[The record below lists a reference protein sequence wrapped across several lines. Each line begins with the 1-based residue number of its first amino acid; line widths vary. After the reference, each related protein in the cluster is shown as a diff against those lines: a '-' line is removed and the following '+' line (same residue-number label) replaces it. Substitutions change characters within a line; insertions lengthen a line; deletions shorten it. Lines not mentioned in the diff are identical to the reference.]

1 VLDFTMRAI
10 QSDLDGLAARQ
21 RIIAQ
26 NVANADTPG
35 YLAGNV
41 NFESSLQDAISNG
54 DPQDAQITTSTSL
67 DPTNQNGNNVNVDD
81 QNVKLIDTGLRYQL
95 ATEMM
100 NNKFRLIT
108 DALKSS

>member
-1 VLDFTMRAI
+1 MRAI
-10 QSDLDGLAARQ
+10 QADLDGLSARQ

-26 NVANADTPG
+26 NLANADTPG
-35 YLAGNV
+35 YLAGRV
-41 NFESSLQDAISNG
+41 DFESSLQNAIDNG
-54 DPQDAQITTSTSL
+54 DPQDTQITTSTSL
-67 DPTNQNGNNVNVDD
+67 DPTNVNGNNVNVDD
-81 QNVKLIDTGLRYQL
+81 ENVSLIDTGLRYQL